1 MGPDGNEV
9 IPSEV
14 LRAPKLFTPV
24 PPLETLNGEEK
35 ETVDEKVCGCV
46 QVFEE
51 LFLTYLKFA
60 ESMFRAYPPEDIL
73 IEVFGTKTPLGDEK
87 VIGKDVESNIELL
100 KSIFNAAPDTSD
112 AFNILFETRD
122 ISPLN
127 TPPSNEKVPPE
138 SIFHENELYEFV
150 AAAPTILDGAK

>member
-1 MGPDGNEV
+1 M
-9 IPSEV
+9 S
-14 LRAPKLFTPV
+14 
-24 PPLETLNGEEK
+24 
-35 ETVDEKVCGCV
+35 
-46 QVFEE
+46 
-51 LFLTYLKFA
+51 
-60 ESMFRAYPPEDIL
+60 
-73 IEVFGTKTPLGDEK
+73 GTKTPLGDEK
-87 VIGKDVESNIELL
+87 VIGEDAESNIELL

-138 SIFHENELYEFV
+138 SIFHENELYELV